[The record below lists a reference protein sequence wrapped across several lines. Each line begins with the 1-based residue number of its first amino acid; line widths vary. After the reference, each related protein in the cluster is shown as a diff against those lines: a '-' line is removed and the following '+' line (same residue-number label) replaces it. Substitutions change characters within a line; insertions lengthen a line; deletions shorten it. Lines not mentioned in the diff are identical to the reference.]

1 MIESCL
7 SEKNLSPITFGDQDD
22 DVRSVLGAFS
32 GISGLGLSLSGCSKK
47 GFAGG
52 ATFCSVVGLGRRTGP
67 GCRGGATN
75 WAKSSMGPKLIFNVF
90 QLNC

>member
-1 MIESCL
+1 MIESCW

-47 GFAGG
+47 GFA
-52 ATFCSVVGLGRRTGP
+52 
-67 GCRGGATN
+67 
-75 WAKSSMGPKLIFNVF
+75 
-90 QLNC
+90 